1 MEKCNFLKI
10 LQCPDFENLWGDSW
24 HLFQPKKLDES
35 DGGFCFLRI
44 IFSSHVWTM
53 DMEDTTDTVDMYP
66 HSTGTP
72 SQLVLHSNGSSQI
85 FLVSKALN
93 RYYIGTGCTYS
104 LGSVLKSSFHTFF
117 AQDPDQYV

>member
-44 IFSSHVWTM
+44 IFSSHVWGNFSF
-53 DMEDTTDTVDMYP
+53 DLFSP
-66 HSTGTP
+66 
-72 SQLVLHSNGSSQI
+72 NGFYQI
-85 FLVSKALN
+85 LTL
-93 RYYIGTGCTYS
+93 YI
-104 LGSVLKSSFHTFF
+104 K
-117 AQDPDQYV
+117 